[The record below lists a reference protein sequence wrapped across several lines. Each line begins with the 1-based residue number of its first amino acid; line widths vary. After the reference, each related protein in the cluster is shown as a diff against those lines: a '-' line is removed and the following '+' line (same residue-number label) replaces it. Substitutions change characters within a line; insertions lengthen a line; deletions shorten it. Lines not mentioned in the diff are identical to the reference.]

1 MQSIGFRASRSFY
14 RILPITSIQARTA
27 RNYKTAKYR
36 AKIQRWIQS
45 SLGLA
50 QLSVNREDRDVLSAQ
65 K

>member
-1 MQSIGFRASRSFY
+1 MDFAPSLSFY
-14 RILPITSIQARTA
+14 RISPIAPIPARTT
-27 RNYKTAKYR
+27 RTHKTVKYR

-50 QLSVNREDRDVLSAQ
+50 QLSVNREDRDVVSAQ